1 MSKLFKTLLL
11 LAVLVAIAAGL
22 YALARNGKG
31 GDDEKKLVTVEKGS
45 ITEKALAVGQ
55 IQPRQKFSIKSK
67 ISGIVKRC
75 MVNVGD
81 KVKAGDPLFEIAP
94 DPTPQELTDVD
105 RQLDSTKA
113 SYDRAKA
120 DFERAQELVKQGVI
134 PKSELDV
141 KREAF
146 ELAKVAVARAE
157 QGRDLT
163 RKGRIQTDTVSM
175 ESIIR
180 APASGTVL
188 TRAVNPGEPVVPL
201 TSYQPGTELAA
212 IADMSDLIFKGTVD
226 EIDVGKLKMALPARI
241 KVGALPTDIVTGR
254 VARIAP
260 QAQQKDGATLFDIEI
275 ELDPGTKVTLRA
287 GYSANADLIIRERN
301 DVLTIPERVIIFE
314 DGGKKTFVEVP
325 GQDRQGPT
333 RQDRRQAGRLRR
345 LERRGLRGS
354 RQGGQGPRAAAQ
366 EADLRGRLAAA
377 LRPRRVPP
385 DVAGHPEP
393 EAPHLPDGLRDRV
406 GHGVGQPAPRLRQGT
421 PEADDRQQLRHRRR
435 DLHRLAGADLR
446 SVRRPREGPQDPPE
460 RGRRR
465 SHPARGAWDQRDLER
480 VLEDA
485 QAQLRRQD
493 DRDRHLRRVPRVR
506 RDAQPHSAGRRPL
519 HQSHGHRG
527 AAARPLPGQ
536 QDDRGHLRQG
546 RERGRQD
553 GPAGRLAV
561 SPGWRSPEQGPATR
575 ATAGATTRRAS
586 SRARPIGRSPARSGW
601 RT

>member
-11 LAVLVAIAAGL
+11 LAVLVAVAAGL

-31 GDDEKKLVTVEKGS
+31 SDGEKKLVTVEKGS

-67 ISGIVKRC
+67 ISGIVRRC

-146 ELAKVAVARAE
+146 ELAKVAVAKAE

-180 APASGTVL
+180 APAAGTIL
-188 TRAVNPGEPVVPL
+188 TRAVNPGDPVVPL

-241 KVGALPTDIVTGR
+241 KVGALPTDVVTGK

-260 QAQQKDGATLFDIEI
+260 QAQQKDGATLFDVEI
-275 ELDPGTKVTLRA
+275 ELDSTANVTLRA
-287 GYSANADLIIRERN
+287 GYSANADLIIRERK
-301 DVLTIPERVIIFE
+301 DVLTIPERVVIFE

-325 GQDRQGPT
+325 GATEKAPPVKTAVKLGVSDGLNVEVSEGLPKG
-333 RQDRRQAGRLRR
+333 AKV
-345 LERRGLRGS
+345 LER
-354 RQGGQGPRAAAQ
+354 
-366 EADLRGRLAAA
+366 
-377 LRPRRVPP
+377 PP
-385 DVAGHPEP
+385 KK
-393 EAPHLPDGLRDRV
+393 L
-406 GHGVGQPAPRLRQGT
+406 T
-421 PEADDRQQLRHRRR
+421 
-435 DLHRLAGADLR
+435 
-446 SVRRPREGPQDPPE
+446 
-460 RGRRR
+460 
-465 SHPARGAWDQRDLER
+465 
-480 VLEDA
+480 
-485 QAQLRRQD
+485 
-493 DRDRHLRRVPRVR
+493 
-506 RDAQPHSAGRRPL
+506 SAV
-519 HQSHGHRG
+519 
-527 AAARPLPGQ
+527 
-536 QDDRGHLRQG
+536 D
-546 RERGRQD
+546 
-553 GPAGRLAV
+553 
-561 SPGWRSPEQGPATR
+561 
-575 ATAGATTRRAS
+575 
-586 SRARPIGRSPARSGW
+586 
-601 RT
+601 